1 MDDLIRRQDVMDVV
15 SCYIDLCNKALDSLS
30 LGGRD
35 RYAIET
41 ERNSLLHLKDDMKLL
56 PSVQPEQPI
65 YEVLTAEEVAKEVS
79 ATSLLSCIQWFE
91 VFRRVSEMGYIICRK
106 PE

>member
-1 MDDLIRRQDVMDVV
+1 MNQMNDLISRQAAIDVLRGYFDVMFETDTWSPCDV
-15 SCYIDLCNKALDSLS
+15 YGL
-30 LGGRD
+30 
-35 RYAIET
+35 IEV
-41 ERNSLLHLKDDMKLL
+41 L
-56 PSVQPEQPI
+56 PSVQPEQSI